1 MGLLFKI
8 FGLSEH
14 DTDQKKKDKDNNIDK
29 SNLLSKEAQKSKD
42 RFEQSLLELEELLK
56 KQNA

>member
-14 DTDQKKKDKDNNIDK
+14 DTDQKKKDKDNIDK